1 MIAPWTYQA
10 KWNKSDGERK
20 TLYDFTYVWNIK
32 NKQTKQ
38 KETHRCREQSSGYHR
53 GRGSWEKWVKG
64 VNSMMMNRNNFWSMH
79 T

>member
-32 NKQTKQ
+32 NK
-38 KETHRCREQSSGYHR
+38 
-53 GRGSWEKWVKG
+53 
-64 VNSMMMNRNNFWSMH
+64 
-79 T
+79 